1 MRAEN
6 FLTAVYFI
14 FAFVF
19 YCAAEVKIDEKAM
32 FPLTD
37 DSKQKDGVK
46 YGEWIE
52 TKFSS
57 SRIFPG
63 TERKV
68 WVYVPAEYDGKTKA
82 CVVVL
87 QDGPQFHIGNVISNL
102 LAKGEIPMM
111 IAVASSPGVVE
122 GEKDEDSPRAN
133 RTLEYD
139 TPSPRFADFIV
150 SELLPFAETLK
161 TKDGR
166 KIILSR
172 SGNDRMITGFS
183 SGAAAAFNAA
193 WARPWEFSRVFT
205 GAGSFT
211 GLRGSFANAT
221 LVHKYEP
228 KPIRFFLQSGSRD
241 MWTCFGDWWSANQSM
256 VRALEFAGYDF
267 KYVFGEASHC
277 GFQANM
283 IMPDVMRYLWK
294 DWPKPVDASQKSRNH
309 IFRSVIIPGEKF
321 VKIGEG
327 ACGARLVMAENA
339 SVILADE
346 KSARLISGAGESGLN
361 AGIIA
366 KGVNADLLLQN
377 GTLKTGAEKKFLDIA
392 ENVTC
397 AKACAAR
404 DGGFYALLRFGD
416 SKSSLARILPGG
428 KIVSL
433 DERAVSGGA
442 VAVSANENWLYVF
455 DSATRRGYSYKLLDD
470 GNVAFKQEFFFL
482 HVPDECDGTLAG
494 SAVCDDGGCLYLA
507 TSAGIQI
514 CDYNGRSA
522 AILEL
527 PMGERP
533 VSLAFGGKEMSEL
546 YVVGE
551 RGNVFKRKLKT
562 HGASAFTK
570 SPKIRVG
577 AG

>member
-6 FLTAVYFI
+6 FLTAVFFI
-14 FAFVF
+14 FTFAL
-19 YCAAEVKIDEKAM
+19 CCTAGVKIDEKAM
-32 FPLTD
+32 FPLTE

-46 YGEWIE
+46 YGEWVE
-52 TKFSS
+52 AKFSGS
-57 SRIFPG
+57 KIFPG

-267 KYVFGEASHC
+267 KYVFGDIY
-277 GFQANM
+277 GIQN
-283 IMPDVMRYLWK
+283 
-294 DWPKPVDASQKSRNH
+294 
-309 IFRSVIIPGEKF
+309 
-321 VKIGEG
+321 
-327 ACGARLVMAENA
+327 
-339 SVILADE
+339 
-346 KSARLISGAGESGLN
+346 N
-361 AGIIA
+361 AGGQQTVIKTIYDKSSKTFLGIQA
-366 KGVNADLLLQN
+366 MGRGVNGLIA
-377 GTLKTGAEKKFLDIA
+377 TFAIIIKLKITIEQIPDFVYINPVFNEFFK
-392 ENVTC
+392 E
-397 AKACAAR
+397 
-404 DGGFYALLRFGD
+404 
-416 SKSSLARILPGG
+416 
-428 KIVSL
+428 VS
-433 DERAVSGGA
+433 E
-442 VAVSANENWLYVF
+442 
-455 DSATRRGYSYKLLDD
+455 KLL
-470 GNVAFKQEFFFL
+470 
-482 HVPDECDGTLAG
+482 
-494 SAVCDDGGCLYLA
+494 
-507 TSAGIQI
+507 
-514 CDYNGRSA
+514 
-522 AILEL
+522 
-527 PMGERP
+527 
-533 VSLAFGGKEMSEL
+533 
-546 YVVGE
+546 
-551 RGNVFKRKLKT
+551 
-562 HGASAFTK
+562 
-570 SPKIRVG
+570 
-577 AG
+577 